1 MILNAQE
8 LELLFRRIQR
18 EPGRPPAADTVS
30 MWDKD
35 AACALVSS
43 PSKGLAAVMIQL
55 DAPGPTVGRITEGLS
70 LSSLVNAIWTSGGEH
85 WEGPGALLEC
95 RNDEFLPTFSVLIAD
110 LLQRFRSLGA
120 IPSWGHL
127 LNFLE
132 DWESL
137 FARTFAMSEIEQ
149 LGLWG
154 ELKLIQQSNEMDEAI
169 SAWIADSSA
178 RTDFM
183 RAAVS
188 LEVKT
193 SRRRAQH
200 HVSLV
205 QTQAPDREN
214 SAYLVS
220 LWVELDEST
229 GASLPDLVLEI
240 ASRASDPTDFERKLM
255 QRGYSR
261 LDAGGYSFKWRLLG
275 TPRLYPVD
283 ELPKIRQID
292 PGISNVRYVVAL
304 DERLAV
310 DEQRAASI
318 LAAALAVTV

>member
-1 MILNAQE
+1 LNAQE

-18 EPGRPPAADTVS
+18 EPGRASATDTVS
-30 MWDKD
+30 MWNRD

-43 PSKGLAAVMIQL
+43 PTKGHAAVMVQL

-70 LSSLVNAIWTSGGEH
+70 LSSLANAIWTSGGER
-85 WEGPGALLEC
+85 WEGPGALLKC
-95 RNDEFLPTFSVLIAD
+95 LNDEFLPTFSVLIAD
-110 LLQRFRSLGA
+110 LMRRLHSLGK

-127 LNFLE
+127 LTFLD

-137 FARTFAMSEIEQ
+137 FARTFVMSEIEQ

-183 RAAVS
+183 RAAIS

-193 SRRRAQH
+193 SRRRGQH
-200 HVSLV
+200 HVSVV
-205 QTQAPDREN
+205 QTQAPEREN

-229 GASLPDLVLEI
+229 GTSLPDLVLEI
-240 ASRASDPTDFERKLM
+240 ASRADDPTGFERKLT

-261 LDAGGYSFKWRLLG
+261 RDAGGYSFRWRLLG

-283 ELPKIRQID
+283 DLPKIRQMD
-292 PGISNVRYVVAL
+292 PGISNVRYVVTL
-304 DERLAV
+304 DEKLAI
-310 DEQRAASI
+310 DEESAESI
-318 LAAALAVTV
+318 LSTALAFTV